1 MSTRPPLSGVSGQLV
16 KILVLSV
23 VAALAIWA
31 ATPLVHAGAWVGL
44 GVVVAVT
51 ALVFYV
57 YLSPRRLP
65 AKYLLPGTLLLITF
79 QILPVLLTITTS
91 VTNYGDGHRGDKADA
106 IAAIQ
111 AAAVKEVPGSPRY
124 LLSAAWRGENATD
137 GELVFLLTEPGSG
150 EYLVGDAEGLEP
162 LDPGGL
168 TVDPEGRIVAAE
180 GYTVM
185 TPAEFNAHSER
196 ITGFAVPTE
205 DGGIRSTGF
214 DAYEGVSTRTYD
226 ESCDCITDSET
237 GDVFVADN
245 ENGYFVTETGDR
257 IRQGWQVNVGL
268 DNFTRF
274 FTDPDVRGPFTS
286 IFLWN
291 MMFAVCSVL
300 FTFVLGL
307 LCAMA
312 MNHDRIRGKT
322 LYRVLMVLP
331 YAMPSFAMLLVWR
344 DMFNADY
351 GLLNQLLGLE
361 LDWFGETW
369 TSRAAV
375 LLVNTWLGYPYM
387 FLICTGALQAL
398 PRDTLEAARID
409 GATGFQAF
417 RKITLPLL
425 LVALTPL
432 LISSFAFNFNN
443 FNAIQLTSGGHPFP
457 DASPQTGDTDLLIT
471 YTFRLAFNGSGVD
484 YGYAA
489 AVSMFIFTIVAVIS
503 GISFAR
509 TRKQEEVY
517 R

>member
-1 MSTRPPLSGVSGQLV
+1 MSRSPMAGVTGQLV

-31 ATPLVHAGAWVGL
+31 ATPLAQAEAWLGL
-44 GVVVAVT
+44 GVVIAVT
-51 ALVFYV
+51 ALIFYI
-57 YLSPRRLP
+57 YLSPKRLP
-65 AKYLLPGTLLLITF
+65 VKYLLPGTLLLIAF
-79 QILPVLLTITTS
+79 QLIPVIVTVSTS

-106 IAAIQ
+106 IAMIQ
-111 AAAVKEVPGSPRY
+111 AGAVKEVPGSPRY
-124 LLSAAWRGENATD
+124 LLSAAWEGENTSD
-137 GELVFLLTEPGSG
+137 GKLVFLLTEPGQQ
-150 EYLVGDAEGLEP
+150 EYLLGDDQGLSP
-162 LDPGGL
+162 LDPGSL
-168 TVDPEGRIVAAE
+168 TVDADGRIVAAE
-180 GYTVM
+180 GYTVLSR
-185 TPAEFNAHSER
+185 AEFNAHSGQ
-196 ITGFAVPTE
+196 ITSFAVPT
-205 DGGIRSTGF
+205 DNGGIRSTGF
-214 DAYEGVSTRTYD
+214 DAYEGVSTRVYD
-226 ESCDCITDSET
+226 SECDCITDIET
-237 GDVFVADN
+237 GEVFFADN
-245 ENGYFVTETGDR
+245 DNGYFVTEDGTR
-257 IRQGWQVNVGL
+257 LRQGWRVNVGF
-268 DNFTRF
+268 DNFARF
-274 FTDPDVRGPFTS
+274 FTDPEVRGPFLS
-286 IFLWN
+286 IFTWN
-291 MMFAVCSVL
+291 MMFAVGSVL
-300 FTFVLGL
+300 FTFALGL
-307 LCAMA
+307 ACAMA

-322 LYRVLMVLP
+322 LYRILMVLP

-344 DMFNADY
+344 DMFNPDY

-361 LDWFGETW
+361 LNWFGETW

-409 GATGFQAF
+409 GATGFQSF

-425 LVALTPL
+425 LVSLTPL

-443 FNAIQLTSGGHPFP
+443 FNAIQLTSAGHPFP
-457 DASPQTGDTDLLIT
+457 DGSPQTGDTDLLIT

-509 TRKQEEVY
+509 TRNQEEIY